1 MAEEVQGKWYVV
13 YTTTNFEKKVKS
25 SLEKAIKNRGLQE
38 VIRKV
43 EVPEEEK
50 VEVKDGKKKVTT
62 VKKFP
67 GYVFINIDCTEE
79 MWQDIWYLIRNTN
92 GVRGFVSAKPTEP
105 LEMTE
110 ADMIAMGFETAVA
123 TEVDYGVGDLVRVIS
138 GPFADSECRVEEMND
153 EKQQVRVS
161 VSMFGRETP
170 IYLDFTQVIKI

>member
-62 VKKFP
+62 V
-67 GYVFINIDCTEE
+67 
-79 MWQDIWYLIRNTN
+79 
-92 GVRGFVSAKPTEP
+92 
-105 LEMTE
+105 
-110 ADMIAMGFETAVA
+110 
-123 TEVDYGVGDLVRVIS
+123 
-138 GPFADSECRVEEMND
+138 
-153 EKQQVRVS
+153 
-161 VSMFGRETP
+161 
-170 IYLDFTQVIKI
+170 